1 MLYETQES
9 KKGRT
14 TSVRIILRRKDSGH
28 RQIVDFRKI
37 PVKEDI
43 HISQTCIYFL
53 IIALRKT
60 RLPLIYAV
68 LEGKLHMFIIYLID
82 SSNN

>member
-53 IIALRKT
+53 IIALWET
-60 RLPLIYAV
+60 RLSLICAV
-68 LEGKLHMFIIYLID
+68 LEGKLHMYIVY
-82 SSNN
+82 